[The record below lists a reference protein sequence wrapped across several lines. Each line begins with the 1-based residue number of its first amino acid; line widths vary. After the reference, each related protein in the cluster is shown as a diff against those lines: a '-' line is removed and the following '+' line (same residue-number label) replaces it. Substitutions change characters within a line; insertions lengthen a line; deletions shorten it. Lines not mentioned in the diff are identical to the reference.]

1 MNDKDKVLHLI
12 ESLRSEPEAVILVEG
27 QRDYRA
33 LRTLGIEHTIK
44 KISGKRILD
53 DLSFL
58 EGKNVIL
65 LTDFDRTGCTLFKKL
80 RTELEV
86 MGFKP
91 NLYYWQQLQEALRGE
106 ITQIEELS
114 KFAEDSDRIR

>member
-1 MNDKDKVLHLI
+1 MNDRERVLHLI
-12 ESLRSEPEAVILVEG
+12 ESLKNEPEAVILVEG
-27 QRDYRA
+27 HRDYLA
-33 LRTLGIEHTIK
+33 LRKLGIEHTIE

-65 LTDFDRTGCTLFKKL
+65 LTDFDSAGRRLFKTL

-114 KFAEDSDRIR
+114 RFAQDFHQVM

>member
-1 MNDKDKVLHLI
+1 MNDKDRVLHLI
-12 ESLRSEPEAVILVEG
+12 ESMKSEPEPVILVEG
-27 QRDYRA
+27 HRDYLA

-58 EGKNVIL
+58 EGKNVII
-65 LTDFDRTGCTLFKKL
+65 LTDFDRTGCRLFKRL
-80 RTELEV
+80 RIELEV

-91 NLYYWQQLQEALRGE
+91 NLYYWQQLQEVLGGE

-114 KFAEDSDRIR
+114 RFAEDFDQIM